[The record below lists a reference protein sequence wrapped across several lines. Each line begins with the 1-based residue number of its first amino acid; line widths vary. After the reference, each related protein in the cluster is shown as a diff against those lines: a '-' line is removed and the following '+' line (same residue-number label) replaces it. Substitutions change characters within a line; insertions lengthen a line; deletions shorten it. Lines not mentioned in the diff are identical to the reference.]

1 MELWAKVLGENV
13 QKIKALSHLIC
24 FNVHIKIS
32 PSFSQQSIL
41 DFLRYPSSL
50 KVEWALSSLAKLSWD
65 PANPNKTEYKTILLF
80 VKQCVN
86 VNQLVYMY
94 KYGFYVNFRNK
105 KTALFL
111 RNHYS
116 YFTWDISL
124 PLQIAMIKR
133 IPWYPISSI
142 EMTESPQQ
150 SPSQPPADPKKEFP
164 DIVRSLVIFR

>member
-1 MELWAKVLGENV
+1 MF
-13 QKIKALSHLIC
+13 QRSYQD
-24 FNVHIKIS
+24 IS
-32 PSFSQQSIL
+32 LFFSTIHPRFFEISLFTQSWVSTL
-41 DFLRYPSSL
+41 EFSKTFLRSS
-50 KVEWALSSLAKLSWD
+50 KSKY
-65 PANPNKTEYKTILLF
+65 KTEYKTIILF